1 MSLRILNA
9 EQTSDLLPMSECID
23 VMEQAMAATSSGAI
37 TIPPRLLFDLIDE
50 RGFFAAMPG
59 SSLQALGSKIV
70 SFLPE
75 NPAKGRPA
83 IGGFVTLFDPES
95 GQPLAIIDGRVITDV
110 RTAAASGMAAR
121 RLARKGASSCGILGA
136 GGQAD
141 VHIDAMCAVREIDE
155 VLIWARKPE
164 QARALAERHE
174 LRHGIRCRATSDP
187 AKAGACDLVCTAT
200 ISIEP
205 ILKGEW
211 VQPGAHI
218 SLVGSHSLTSRESDT
233 ELIIK
238 SKVYVDYL
246 ESTLNE
252 GGDIMIPVGEGAID
266 EGHIVGEIGQ
276 VLTGEIAGREN
287 DREITLYNSLGIV
300 SQDLYAALHVL
311 KQAESRG
318 IGAVVDF

>member
-1 MSLRILNA
+1 M
-9 EQTSDLLPMSECID
+9 T
-23 VMEQAMAATSSGAI
+23 ATSAGAI
-37 TIPPRLLFDLIDE
+37 TIPPRLLFDLVDK

-70 SFLPE
+70 SFLPG
-75 NPAKGRPA
+75 NPAQGRPA

-95 GQPLAIIDGRVITDV
+95 GQPLAIIDGRVVTDV

-121 RLARKGASSCGILGA
+121 QLARKGATRCGILGA

-155 VLIWARKPE
+155 VLIWARKPQ

-174 LRHGIRCRATSDP
+174 LRHGIRCRATGDP
-187 AKAGACDLVCTAT
+187 AEAGACDLICTTT

-205 ILKGEW
+205 ILKGAW
-211 VQPGAHI
+211 VQPGAHV
-218 SLVGSHSLTSRESDT
+218 SLVGSHSLASREADT
-233 ELIIK
+233 ELILK
-238 SKVYVDYL
+238 SRVYVDYL

-252 GGDIMIPVGEGAID
+252 GGDIMIPIGEGAID
-266 EGHIVGEIGQ
+266 ASHIVGEIGQ

-287 DREITLYNSLGIV
+287 DQEITLYNSLGIV

-311 KQAESRG
+311 KQAELSG
-318 IGAVVDF
+318 IGTVVDF